1 MNLFKYGAVL
11 LLSVAMAGCSVMAKE
26 SELQKPASIPE
37 QKQIVDLTKMEVKEF
52 FPNDEGAFILRDLEK
67 NTTFIF
73 NEERA
78 KQSQAPQSTFKIM
91 NALIGLQVKAVD
103 DEYTVKRWD
112 GVKRDLDAW
121 NKDHTLGSAM
131 RYSTVWYYQQLAR
144 DIGAEQMKEWLHK
157 ASYGNQ
163 DISGGI
169 DKFWLNSSLKITPLE
184 QADFLEKLYKEQ
196 LPFDKQVMKTVKRM
210 IIQQD
215 EDLYTL
221 YGKTGTR
228 ATPPAGWFVGFVK
241 VEGHPYVFVT
251 TVNGEGD
258 SSGVKAKNVTLQ
270 ILKKYNMLP
279 MPSQNK

>member
-11 LLSVAMAGCSVMAKE
+11 LLSVAMVGCSVMAKE
-26 SELQKPASIPE
+26 PELQKPASIPE
-37 QKQIVDLTKMEVKEF
+37 KKPIVDLTKMEVKEF

-78 KQSQAPQSTFKIM
+78 KQSQAPESTFKIM

-131 RYSTVWYYQQLAR
+131 RYSAVWYYQQLAR

-169 DKFWLNSSLKITPLE
+169 DQFWLNSSLKITPLE

-279 MPSQNK
+279 MSSQNK